1 MHNNILYGRTDL
13 TEEDV
18 LRAARMA
25 NAHEFVTAFPRGY
38 DTIVGDRGIRLS
50 GGERQRVA
58 IARAVVANPPILIM
72 DEATSAL
79 DSESERLVQVAIDRI
94 IENATAIVIAHRLST
109 VLHADKIVVLDNGR
123 IVDIGR
129 HQELIGRCALYS
141 KLCELQ
147 FHERFDISSS

>member
-1 MHNNILYGRTDL
+1 M
-13 TEEDV
+13 
-18 LRAARMA
+18 
-25 NAHEFVTAFPRGY
+25 
-38 DTIVGDRGIRLS
+38 GDRGIRLS